1 MFEHKKKNMSEM
13 EKKAKKG
20 VLSDI
25 MKEMSGMMAEPM
37 KGLKKVTV
45 AAKDQEGLEKGLDK
59 AKEMLQGEEEESCPE
74 CEKMLEGSCPECSK
88 SDEEES
94 SEEPSEEMSEES
106 MGEEEHQSIEELEK
120 QIKKLEELKRKKLGM

>member
-1 MFEHKKKNMSEM
+1 M

-45 AAKDQEGLEKGLDK
+45 AAKDQEGLEKGLEK
-59 AKEMLQGEEEESCPE
+59 AKELIKGEEPCPE
-74 CEKMLEGSCPECSK
+74 CEKMMEGSCPKCSEMSEE

-94 SEEPSEEMSEES
+94 SEEPSEEKSEES
-106 MGEEEHQSIEELEK
+106 MGDEEHQSIEELEQ